1 MRRAVRLSFA
11 ASLALTA
18 AACSTQAPPPPPP
31 PPPPTVTVPPNAGVY
46 KIGQPYQVDNVW
58 YYPREQPDYDETGI
72 ASWYGPTFYG
82 HHTANG
88 EMYDGNQLT
97 AAHKTL
103 PMPVNVRV
111 TNLENGKSLIVRVND
126 RGPYARGRII
136 DLSKRAAELLDVVE
150 TGTARVRVT
159 YLGRADINGAPPPG
173 NLAGHRQRL
182 AGRAH
187 CQGGHSRPGHPA
199 GFHGG
204 AAGQAHQMPTA
215 SIPAQLFAD
224 NQPTGQVTR
233 VPVPVVTHL
242 YIQLGAFSKLDN
254 AKAFW
259 PRWGET
265 CGFRPFN
272 AGARPSIECAV
283 RRSPLL
289 RTPMRRL
296 PASPAPAPTTPISS
310 WTSNSEISCFAVFSC
325 FCPLWRPFCGLASAS
340 RRGPRSKPAPS
351 MP

>member
-1 MRRAVRLSFA
+1 MRRAVRLSCA

-18 AACSTQAPPPPPP
+18 VACTTANRPPPPPP
-31 PPPPTVTVPPNAGVY
+31 PPPPVVTVPPNAGVY

-88 EMYDGNQLT
+88 EMYDGNALT

-159 YLGRADINGAPPPG
+159 YLGRADINGAPPQETPPDVASALPAAPTAKVDTAALGILPG
-173 NLAGHRQRL
+173 SA
-182 AGRAH
+182 AAP
-187 CQGGHSRPGHPA
+187 PGKT
-199 GFHGG
+199 
-204 AAGQAHQMPTA
+204 HQMPTA

-233 VPVPVVTHL
+233 VPVPVMTHL

-254 AKAFW
+254 AKTLLAKVGGDLRISTLQRGGQTLYRVRSA
-259 PRWGET
+259 PLASVADADAALARITG
-265 CGFRPFN
+265 
-272 AGARPSIECAV
+272 AGANDAHIV
-283 RRSPLL
+283 
-289 RTPMRRL
+289 
-296 PASPAPAPTTPISS
+296 
-310 WTSNSEISCFAVFSC
+310 VDQ
-325 FCPLWRPFCGLASAS
+325 
-340 RRGPRSKPAPS
+340 
-351 MP
+351 

>member
-1 MRRAVRLSFA
+1 MRRAVRFPFA
-11 ASLALTA
+11 ASLVLTA
-18 AACSTQAPPPPPP
+18 AACTTATPPPPPP
-31 PPPPTVTVPPNAGVY
+31 PENHTVTVPPNAGVY

-159 YLGRADINGAPPPG
+159 YLGRADINGAPPQETPPAIASALPAAPTSKVDTAALGIVPG
-173 NLAGHRQRL
+173 AMV
-182 AGRAH
+182 AP
-187 CQGGHSRPGHPA
+187 PGKTNK
-199 GFHGG
+199 
-204 AAGQAHQMPTA
+204 MPTA
-215 SIPAQLFAD
+215 PIPAQMFAD

-233 VPVPVVTHL
+233 VPVPPVTRL
-242 YIQLGAFSKLDN
+242 YVQLGAFSKLDN
-254 AKAFW
+254 AKALLSRVGGDLRISTLQRGGQTLYRVRSA
-259 PRWGET
+259 PLASVADADAALARITG
-265 CGFRPFN
+265 
-272 AGARPSIECAV
+272 AGANDAHIV
-283 RRSPLL
+283 
-289 RTPMRRL
+289 
-296 PASPAPAPTTPISS
+296 
-310 WTSNSEISCFAVFSC
+310 VDQ
-325 FCPLWRPFCGLASAS
+325 
-340 RRGPRSKPAPS
+340 
-351 MP
+351 